1 MRMEAIQA
9 MAPVNPSG
17 MNSEA
22 VQGGDGFAQL
32 LMALFGNG
40 MTPDGA
46 AILNGLLPEE
56 GGLMQD
62 DGDEEEN
69 IDGMQMLAS
78 LMNNPFVSGQ
88 PQMLPEAVQNEL
100 DPVTAVQILA
110 QKNPALAELL
120 LQTPV
125 KADGTISKGDFL
137 EAAKELLQPAGT
149 AESGENPVMQV
160 VSRAAEGQE
169 SETNWL
175 DGQMKFRQAIAE
187 VKKTVKDEP
196 KPETQA
202 VDVEALQQ
210 KVNANRTE
218 TLSSLRA
225 QAQEI
230 QTREGMVNQVKSHI
244 LQNLSEGK
252 DEFIV
257 QLKPESLGEITIKMT
272 AGEDGKISLSILTA
286 STQTAKLLNESVE
299 ALKNSLR
306 PLQAEVREITTQ
318 RPEETASA
326 GQGGLFGSGF
336 EGYQNPHYTPQDQL
350 PKYYYD
356 HGNAD
361 EGAQEESAP
370 ETQAAP
376 AAGLNTYI

>member
-1 MRMEAIQA
+1 MRMEAIQS

-17 MNSEA
+17 MNGEA

-56 GGLMQD
+56 GGLMQNG
-62 DGDEEEN
+62 GDEEEN
-69 IDGMQMLAS
+69 TDAMQMLAS

-88 PQMLPEAVQNEL
+88 PQVLLEAVQNEM
-100 DPVTAVQILA
+100 DPVSAVQLLA

-120 LQTPV
+120 LQNPV
-125 KADGTISKGDFL
+125 QTEGTMPKADFL
-137 EAAKELLQPAGT
+137 EAAKELLQPMETSETGEPAFVQVL
-149 AESGENPVMQV
+149 SG
-160 VSRAAEGQE
+160 AAEQE
-169 SETNWL
+169 SETGL
-175 DGQMKFRQAIAE
+175 FDGQMKFRQAIAE

-196 KPETQA
+196 KTETQA

-210 KVNANRTE
+210 KVNASRTE

-230 QTREGMVNQVKSHI
+230 HTREGMVNQVKNHI

-318 RPEETASA
+318 RPEETSSA
-326 GQGGLFGSGF
+326 GQSGLFGSGF

-350 PKYYYD
+350 PQYYYNREN
-356 HGNAD
+356 G
-361 EGAQEESAP
+361 EESFGEELAP
-370 ETQAAP
+370 EAEILP
-376 AAGLNTYI
+376 AGGLNTYI